1 MALLNEVWRYDDM
14 GELERLRA
22 RLELYYEAEAAVL
35 AGQSYRIGTRT
46 LQRADLAQI
55 RQAIKELEA
64 QIEMI
69 ERSAGRSAKRIV
81 LRDI

>member
-1 MALLNEVWRYDDM
+1 M
-14 GELERLRA
+14 GELERLRS

-69 ERSAGRSAKRIV
+69 ECSAGRSAKRIV

>member
-1 MALLNEVWRYDDM
+1 M
-14 GELERLRA
+14 GDTLERLKA

-64 QIEMI
+64 QIEI
-69 ERSAGRSAKRIV
+69 VERNAGRSAKRIV

>member
-1 MALLNEVWRYDDM
+1 LGDT
-14 GELERLRA
+14 LERLKS
-22 RLELYYEAEAAVL
+22 RLQLYYEAETAVL
-35 AGQSYRIGTRT
+35 SGQSYRIGTRT

-64 QIEMI
+64 QIEML
-69 ERSAGRSAKRIV
+69 ERSAGRSARRVV